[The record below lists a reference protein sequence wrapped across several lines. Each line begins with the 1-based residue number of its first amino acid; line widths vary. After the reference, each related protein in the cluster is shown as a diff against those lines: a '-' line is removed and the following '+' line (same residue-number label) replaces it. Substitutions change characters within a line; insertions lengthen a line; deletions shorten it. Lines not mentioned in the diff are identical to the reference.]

1 MMRGGEMISAT
12 RTMPTKQQRKIR
24 VLVAKPGLA

>member
-12 RTMPTKQQRKIR
+12 GAMSAKQHRTIR

>member
-1 MMRGGEMISAT
+1 MTRGGEMISAT
-12 RTMPTKQQRKIR
+12 RTMSMKEKKRIR

>member
-1 MMRGGEMISAT
+1 MRGGEMISAA
-12 RTMPTKQQRKIR
+12 RTMSAKEQRRIR